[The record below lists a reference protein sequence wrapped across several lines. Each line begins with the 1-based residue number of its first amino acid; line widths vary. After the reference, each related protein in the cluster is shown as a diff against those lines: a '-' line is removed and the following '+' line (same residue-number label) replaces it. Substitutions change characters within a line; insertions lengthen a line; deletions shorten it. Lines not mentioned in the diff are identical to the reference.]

1 MTADDKRP
9 HLFRRLFHRKSAS
22 SEADS
27 SRGLLLGPKTL
38 NATAAE
44 TQGNESSST
53 GKSGGGQKYVGSGLW
68 NEVYDSFAASA
79 ASSDLRAVAKL
90 LREQST
96 HSSSLKT
103 MNSDSHL
110 EASREWNLCR
120 EILQMAET
128 KIAEL
133 ENTTEKHTIRQIRH
147 AYKEIITWTQ
157 KFVAMGD
164 IISQVDP
171 LHIGLPWAGVR
182 AVLIVRCSSPIQVRF
197 YSHWLLLRS
206 PSMIRPHK
214 PKSLPGLHISRS

>member
-1 MTADDKRP
+1 MTANDKRP

-27 SRGLLLGPKTL
+27 SRGLRLGSKALT
-38 NATAAE
+38 ATAAE
-44 TQGNESSST
+44 TQENESSST
-53 GKSGGGQKYVGSGLW
+53 GKSSGGQKYVGSGLW

-96 HSSSLKT
+96 ESSS
-103 MNSDSHL
+103 SDHL
-110 EASREWNLCR
+110 ETSLEWKTCR
-120 EILQMAET
+120 EILQVAET
-128 KIAEL
+128 KISEL
-133 ENTTEKHTIRQIRH
+133 ENITEKPMIRQIRH

-182 AVLIVRCSSPIQVRF
+182 AVLIVRCSSLIQLRF

-206 PSMIRPHK
+206 PSMIRKHK
-214 PKSLPGLHISRS
+214 PKSLPELHISLS